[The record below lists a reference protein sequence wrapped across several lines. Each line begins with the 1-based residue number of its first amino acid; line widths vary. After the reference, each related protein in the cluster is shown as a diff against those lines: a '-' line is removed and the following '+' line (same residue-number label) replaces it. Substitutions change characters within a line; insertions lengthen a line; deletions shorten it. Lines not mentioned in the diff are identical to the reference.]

1 MFGFGKK
8 ARKAVAEVK
17 KFEKRDLAQAVINA
31 AWLVAYAD
39 GECSNAEKASV
50 DQVLRANPVL
60 GAFTSE
66 IQGISQT
73 IIAQLDA
80 NYKVGRLAAYR
91 EIEDCKGDQREAE
104 DVLVTAIAI
113 AEADGE
119 IQEAEKK
126 VLDEIA
132 NRLGLRLETYL
143 D

>member
-31 AWLVAYAD
+31 AWLVAYVD
-39 GECSNAEKASV
+39 GECSNVEKAAV

>member
-8 ARKAVAEVK
+8 ARKAAAEIK

-39 GECSNAEKASV
+39 GDCSNVEKAAV
-50 DQVLRANPVL
+50 DQALRANPVL

-66 IQGISQT
+66 IQSISQT

-113 AEADGE
+113 AEADGNIE
-119 IQEAEKK
+119 EQEKK
-126 VLDEIA
+126 VLDEVA

>member
-1 MFGFGKK
+1 MFFRKK
-8 ARKAVAEVK
+8 ARKAVAEIK

-39 GECSNAEKASV
+39 GECSNVEKAAV

-66 IQGISQT
+66 IQAISQT
-73 IIAQLDA
+73 IIAQLEA
-80 NYKVGRLAAYR
+80 NYKIGRLAAYR

-119 IQEAEKK
+119 VEAKEKA
-126 VLDEIA
+126 VLEEIA
-132 NRLGLRLETYL
+132 NRLGLRLETYF

>member
-8 ARKAVAEVK
+8 ARKAAAEIK

-39 GECSNAEKASV
+39 GECSNVEKASV

-113 AEADGE
+113 AEADGD

-126 VLDEIA
+126 VLEEIA

>member
-17 KFEKRDLAQAVINA
+17 RFEKRDLAQAVINA

-39 GECSNAEKASV
+39 GESSNVEKASV

-126 VLDEIA
+126 VLEEVA

>member
-1 MFGFGKK
+1 MFGFSKK

-31 AWLVAYAD
+31 SWLVAYAD
-39 GECSNAEKASV
+39 GECSNVEKASV

>member
-1 MFGFGKK
+1 MFGFKK
-8 ARKAVAEVK
+8 RARKAVAEVK

-31 AWLVAYAD
+31 AWLVAFAD
-39 GECSNAEKASV
+39 GECSNVEKAAV

-60 GAFTSE
+60 GSFTSE
-66 IQGISQT
+66 IQAISQT
-73 IIAQLDA
+73 IISQLEA
-80 NYKVGRLAAYR
+80 NYKIGRLAAYR

-113 AEADGE
+113 AEADGNVE
-119 IQEAEKK
+119 DKEKA

-132 NRLGLRLETYL
+132 NRLGLRLETYF